1 MSQSNEA
8 LAAEQPVEQEEQQQ
22 PEPQGLMETQPRNV
36 SQETS
41 EEDKEPISHL
51 EGEETEEDEK
61 YERPDWFPEKFW
73 EEDGPDLE
81 KMAQSYTELEKK
93 FSQGKHKAPD
103 NYDTEVLSKAGIG
116 EDDELATFFNSWA
129 KENGVSQA
137 AYESMI
143 GKVLEM
149 GGAQSQQAQFTVE
162 QEKKTLGAN
171 ADEIIKSNIQWADSL
186 ERKGIISEEERDEI
200 DIWGGTAA
208 GQRLMQKVRAMTGD
222 MVSIPT
228 TTASMDL
235 KQSEEDF
242 KVAMQ
247 TKMSDPR
254 YGTDQAY
261 TRSVEREFE
270 ERYK

>member
-1 MSQSNEA
+1 
-8 LAAEQPVEQEEQQQ
+8 
-22 PEPQGLMETQPRNV
+22 
-36 SQETS
+36 
-41 EEDKEPISHL
+41 
-51 EGEETEEDEK
+51 
-61 YERPDWFPEKFW
+61 
-73 EEDGPDLE
+73 
-81 KMAQSYTELEKK
+81 
-93 FSQGKHKAPD
+93 
-103 NYDTEVLSKAGIG
+103 
-116 EDDELATFFNSWA
+116 
-129 KENGVSQA
+129 
-137 AYESMI
+137 MI

-149 GGAQSQQAQFTVE
+149 GGAQAQQAQFTVE
-162 QEKKTLGAN
+162 QEKKSLGAN

-228 TTASMDL
+228 TTASMDT